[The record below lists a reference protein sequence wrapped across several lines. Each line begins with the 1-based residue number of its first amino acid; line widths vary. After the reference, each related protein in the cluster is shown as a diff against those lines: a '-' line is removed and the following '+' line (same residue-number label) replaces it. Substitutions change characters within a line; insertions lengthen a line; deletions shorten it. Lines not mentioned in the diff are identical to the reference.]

1 MDRRSF
7 IASVTIGGLA
17 GFGLAACERPST
29 EGTSTDGAAARRVNS
44 IGLQLYTI
52 RDRMSEG
59 VPEALAAVAA
69 IGYREV
75 ETAGLFNLTPEQFRA
90 ELDRVGLVS
99 PAGHYNLNDLRA
111 NLDGIFATAEALGQ
125 RWVVVP
131 SLGGDERTADGFRQV
146 AADLNR
152 FGAAAV
158 QRGLRI
164 GYHNHDFEFQ
174 PVDGD
179 RNGYDIL
186 LEETDPELVDLE
198 LDIFWAVRG
207 GEDPIALFNRQPGRF
222 TLCHVKDMADM
233 AGQRR
238 MTEVGQGEIDFARI
252 LGQSQLAGLQH
263 YFIEHDTPQDSLAS
277 IRTSYEHLST
287 LDLVEG

>member
-99 PAGHYNLNDLRA
+99 PAGHYNL
-111 NLDGIFATAEALGQ
+111 
-125 RWVVVP
+125 
-131 SLGGDERTADGFRQV
+131 
-146 AADLNR
+146 
-152 FGAAAV
+152 
-158 QRGLRI
+158 
-164 GYHNHDFEFQ
+164 
-174 PVDGD
+174 
-179 RNGYDIL
+179 
-186 LEETDPELVDLE
+186 
-198 LDIFWAVRG
+198 
-207 GEDPIALFNRQPGRF
+207 
-222 TLCHVKDMADM
+222 
-233 AGQRR
+233 
-238 MTEVGQGEIDFARI
+238 
-252 LGQSQLAGLQH
+252 
-263 YFIEHDTPQDSLAS
+263 
-277 IRTSYEHLST
+277 
-287 LDLVEG
+287 